1 MILELPKDRSN
12 VIKRRI
18 CKMLNLNL
26 DQLAELSKKPALFA
40 TGEKK
45 FWDDPYISKSMLEA
59 HLDPNRDTASR
70 RPGIIDQTVHYLFES
85 GILKYGMKVLDL
97 GCGPG
102 LYAERLYKAG
112 AEVVGLDISE
122 RSIEYARSRAKES
135 GLKIDY
141 HCMNFFDMDY
151 SNEFDA
157 VIQVYGELNT
167 FSDAMR
173 DRLLKLVYKALKK
186 DGIFIFDVTTRA
198 LRMKLGLKNGWY
210 ISDGGFWRPGKHLVL
225 EQGFDYP
232 KEDTWLDQYIVVDEH
247 GSKVYR
253 NWYHDYSLD
262 SINAVLNAAGFNTK
276 YVWNDLTGSP
286 FTAGGDWIAIGAVI
300 SSLS

>member
-1 MILELPKDRSN
+1 
-12 VIKRRI
+12 
-18 CKMLNLNL
+18 MLNLNINEL
-26 DQLAELSKKPALFA
+26 VELSKKPALFA
-40 TGEKK
+40 SGEKN

-59 HLDPNRDTASR
+59 HLDPNHDAASR
-70 RPGIIDQTVHYLFES
+70 RPEIIDRTVHHLFES
-85 GILKYGMKVLDL
+85 GILKPGMKVLDL

-112 AEVVGLDISE
+112 VEVVGLDISE
-122 RSIEYARSRAKES
+122 RSIEYARRNAEET

-141 HCMNFFDMDY
+141 RCMNFFDMDY

-173 DRLLKLVYKALKK
+173 DSLLKLVNKALKK
-186 DGIFIFDVTTRA
+186 DGILIFDVSTRA
-198 LRMKLGLKNGWY
+198 LRMKYGLKNGWY

-232 KEDTWLDQYIVVDEH
+232 EEDTWLDQYIVVDEQ

-253 NWYHDYSLD
+253 IWYHDYSLD
-262 SINAVLNAAGFNTK
+262 SIKAVLNAAGFDTK

-286 FTAGGDWIAIGAVI
+286 FNAGGDWIAIGAVK
-300 SSLS
+300 SALS

>member
-1 MILELPKDRSN
+1 
-12 VIKRRI
+12 
-18 CKMLNLNL
+18 MLNLNIN
-26 DQLAELSKKPALFA
+26 QLMELTQKPALFT

-45 FWDDPYISKSMLEA
+45 FWDDQHISKSMLEA
-59 HLDPNRDTASR
+59 HLDPNHDGASR
-70 RPGIIDQTVHYLFES
+70 RPESIDQTVHNLFKS
-85 GILKYGMKVLDL
+85 GILKQGMKVLDL

-112 AEVVGLDISE
+112 VEVVGLDLSE
-122 RSIEYARSRAKES
+122 RSIAYARKKAKES

-141 HCMNFFDMDY
+141 RCMNFFDMDY
-151 SNEFDA
+151 TNEFDV

-167 FSDAMR
+167 FSDVMR

-186 DGIFIFDVTTRA
+186 DGIFIFDVSTRVH
-198 LRMKLGLKNGWY
+198 RMKYGLKNSWY

-232 KEDTWLDQYIVVDEH
+232 KEDSWLDQYIVVDER

-253 NWYHDYSLD
+253 NWFHDYSLD
-262 SINAVLNAAGFNTK
+262 SINTVLNAAGFDTK

-286 FTAGGDWIAIGAVI
+286 FKAGGDWIGIGAVI
-300 SSLS
+300 SALS

>member
-1 MILELPKDRSN
+1 
-12 VIKRRI
+12 
-18 CKMLNLNL
+18 MLNLNIN
-26 DQLAELSKKPALFA
+26 QLAELSKKPALF
-40 TGEKK
+40 TPGEKK
-45 FWDDPYISKSMLEA
+45 FWDDPHISKCMLEA
-59 HLDPNRDTASR
+59 HLDPNHDAASR
-70 RPGIIDQTVHYLFES
+70 RPEIIDQTVHYLFES

-102 LYAERLYKAG
+102 LYSERLCKAG
-112 AEVVGLDISE
+112 VEVVGLDISE
-122 RSIEYARSRAKES
+122 RSIEYARRKAKES

-141 HCMNFFDMDY
+141 RCMNFFDIDY
-151 SNEFDA
+151 TNEFDA

-167 FSDAMR
+167 FPDAMR
-173 DRLLKLVYKALKK
+173 DRFLKLVYKALKK

-198 LRMKLGLKNGWY
+198 HRMKYGLKNGWY
-210 ISDGGFWRPGKHLVL
+210 ISNGGFWRPGMHIVL

-247 GSKVYR
+247 GIKVYR
-253 NWYHDYSLD
+253 NWFHDYSLD

-286 FTAGGDWIAIGAVI
+286 FTADGDWIAIGAVI
-300 SSLS
+300 SGLS